1 MASPPITRRPPATP
15 SLPAAA
21 PTGGMIEARPGDT
34 PLKLLA
40 RIGVAPQDAQ
50 AAVRELS
57 TVWNPR
63 DLKAG
68 QKAAVFVQDDR
79 LLSFR
84 LALAPDHEIVVAR
97 DYQGNF
103 VAEDQD
109 RPTREVATLGTGT
122 IQTSLSGA
130 ASRAGVPAGV
140 LGEMIAAFSY
150 DVDFQREVRPG
161 DTFTVLYRRIHDEF
175 GQPTGLGR
183 LVYAEMVLSGTRL
196 RLYRYTPEGGEPGYF
211 TAIGENIKKPLLR
224 TPVDGARLTSGFGM
238 RVHPVLGYSRM
249 HRGVDFAASIGTA
262 VYAAGDGVVVHAGR
276 VSGYGNYVEI
286 EHNQQYATAYGHLSA
301 FARGLHDGERVR
313 QGEVIGYVG
322 MTGLATGPHL
332 HYEVHYQGA
341 QIDPLSVRM
350 PSLTRLAGDDL
361 KAFQAS
367 RDAIERELIELR
379 QELVAHVSVPP
390 RPLLRPRSAPGGS
403 AATRPPPSTGGRR
416 RASARR
422 RLGASRASRR

>member
-1 MASPPITRRPPATP
+1 M
-15 SLPAAA
+15 
-21 PTGGMIEARPGDT
+21 
-34 PLKLLA
+34 
-40 RIGVAPQDAQ
+40 
-50 AAVRELS
+50 RELS

-109 RPTREVATLGTGT
+109 RPTHEVATLGTGT

-161 DTFTVLYRRIHDEF
+161 DTFTVLYRRMHDEF
-175 GQPTGLGR
+175 GQPTGRGR

-224 TPVDGARLTSGFGM
+224 TPVDGARLSSGFGM
-238 RVHPVLGYSRM
+238 RFHPVLGYSRM

-262 VYAAGDGVVVHAGR
+262 
-276 VSGYGNYVEI
+276 SMPP
-286 EHNQQYATAYGHLSA
+286 ATAW
-301 FARGLHDGERVR
+301 
-313 QGEVIGYVG
+313 
-322 MTGLATGPHL
+322 
-332 HYEVHYQGA
+332 
-341 QIDPLSVRM
+341 
-350 PSLTRLAGDDL
+350 
-361 KAFQAS
+361 
-367 RDAIERELIELR
+367 
-379 QELVAHVSVPP
+379 
-390 RPLLRPRSAPGGS
+390 
-403 AATRPPPSTGGRR
+403 
-416 RASARR
+416 
-422 RLGASRASRR
+422 